1 MVMLLKSIKEKFFYW
16 CIVFLLFFIPA
27 YPKFP
32 LIAVPQTHVSIRV
45 EDFLVAFVLGLFLL
59 KIFREKRLEI
69 DKQILRLIFIYFA
82 VGFLSVL
89 NGIFIAK
96 NIVPHLAF
104 LHFLRRVEYISL
116 FFIAHFSF
124 KNFRQIKAF
133 GISIAV
139 ALLIVIVYGLGQK
152 FFGWPVVSTMN
163 EDFARGLVL
172 KLTWW
177 ARINSTFA
185 GHYDLAAYMVMMLP
199 LIIAT
204 SFLVKRLF
212 WKILVIILGVF
223 CYYILIL
230 TASRVSFLAFL
241 CGSCLV
247 FLLANKKI
255 LIIPFLIFSLLGM
268 FFSEDL
274 GQRYAATFKINL
286 NFLSGKVKVK
296 QEQIAAVLTVTPTPT
311 PVIEKSP
318 TPTVYISKVSPKLS
332 PTIFPSPTPV
342 LATPSAELY
351 EPVQLAVSR
360 STDIRLKKEWPRAIN
375 AFLKNPIL
383 GTGYSSITLATDN
396 DYLRMLG
403 ETGIL
408 GFLSFLAI
416 IFWLFLKMIDFLR
429 KKVDFE
435 SKILITGIMGALVGY
450 LLNALFID
458 VFEASKLAFFFWIM
472 MGVALKVI
480 DLNKERGVN

>member
-1 MVMLLKSIKEKFFYW
+1 MVKLLKLIKQDFFYW
-16 CIVFLLFFIPA
+16 SIVFLLFFIPA

-32 LIAVPQTHVSIRV
+32 LVAIPKTYVSIRV
-45 EDFLVAFVLGLFLL
+45 EDFLVAFVLGFFLL
-59 KIFREKRLEI
+59 KIFRKKQLEI

-89 NGIFIAK
+89 NGIFITK

-116 FFIAHFSF
+116 FFIAYFSF
-124 KNFRQIKAF
+124 KNFRQIKVF
-133 GISIAV
+133 GISIAA
-139 ALLIVIVYGLGQK
+139 ALVIVIIYGLGQK

-185 GHYDLAAYMVMMLP
+185 GHYDLAAYMVMVLP
-199 LIIAT
+199 LIIAI
-204 SFLVKRLF
+204 SFFIKRLF
-212 WKILVIILGVF
+212 WKILIIVLGIF

-274 GQRYAATFKINL
+274 GQRYASTFNINL

-296 QEQIAAVLTVTPTPT
+296 EEQITAVLTVTPTPT
-311 PVIEKSP
+311 PVIVESP
-318 TPTVYISKVSPKLS
+318 TPPVYISKITPQ

-342 LATPSAELY
+342 SATPPVELF

-375 AFLKNPIL
+375 AFLKNPLL

-408 GFLSFLAI
+408 GFLSFLII
-416 IFWLFLKMIDFLR
+416 IFYLLLKMTEFLQ
-429 KKVDFE
+429 KSVDFE
-435 SKILITGIMGALVGY
+435 SKILITGVFGAVTGY
-450 LLNALFID
+450 FLNALFID

-472 MGVALKVI
+472 MGVVFKVI
-480 DLNKERGVN
+480 DLNNKQINK